1 MKIIV
6 TNNKKVQ
13 DYYKGKAH
21 IIEAG
26 SPMEVFEEGR
36 KVVSQGGR
44 LIHDPSKGY
53 GYYRTLMFTTEC
65 PYIPEERDIRMLK
78 KCTDKIKTRKNST
91 ARSQELIFAS
101 IFQKQ
106 DLSRVKLIA

>member
-13 DYYKGKAH
+13 EYYKGKAD
-21 IIEAG
+21 IIYAG
-26 SPMEVFEEGR
+26 SPMEVFDEGL

-44 LIHDPSKGY
+44 LMHDPSKGY
-53 GYYRTLMFTTEC
+53 GYYRTLMFTTDC
-65 PYIPEERDIRMLK
+65 QHIPEERDVSMLT
-78 KCTDKIKTRKNST
+78 KCIGKIKNSKNST
-91 ARSQELIFAS
+91 GRSQELIFAS

-106 DLSRVKLIA
+106 DMNRIRLIA